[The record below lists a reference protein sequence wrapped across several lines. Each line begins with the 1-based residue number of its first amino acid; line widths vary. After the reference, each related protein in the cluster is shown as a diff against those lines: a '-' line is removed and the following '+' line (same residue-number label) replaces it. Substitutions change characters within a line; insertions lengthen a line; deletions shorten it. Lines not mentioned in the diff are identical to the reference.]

1 MKNPD
6 FIVMLQLVINDVKAV
21 IQHLHLLLDSGLVLL
36 QQVMEE
42 TLAQGVL
49 TGKYKPGQ
57 AVPEGSR
64 ASNSQT
70 NGVINSYLRE
80 DVLACTAKLAD
91 LAAELGVTLSRF
103 ALAWM
108 LRQPNVI
115 SAIIGSSR
123 PAQIEE
129 NLQAV
134 GLVLTE
140 EILARTEAILAEVR
154 DFAPLR

>member
-1 MKNPD
+1 
-6 FIVMLQLVINDVKAV
+6 
-21 IQHLHLLLDSGLVLL
+21 
-36 QQVMEE
+36 
-42 TLAQGVL
+42 
-49 TGKYKPGQ
+49 
-57 AVPEGSR
+57 
-64 ASNSQT
+64 
-70 NGVINSYLRE
+70 
-80 DVLACTAKLAD
+80 
-91 LAAELGVTLSRF
+91 
-103 ALAWM
+103 M
-108 LRQPNVI
+108 LRQPNLI